1 MLAVINSPEPAEPP
15 GGGPDQ
21 AEPGRRRRQPVQARS
36 RETVERILH
45 AAAVLI
51 EEGGVDAVTTRAIAE
66 RAGITAPSLY
76 RFFADREQVLDA
88 LVEQHLEELS
98 AFLAEAEEGWTPR
111 SLPEFVEHEF
121 GSYAAYYQA
130 NPSAVRLW
138 LDGRVSPTVRAEV
151 LRYNHRIAQRLHGVA
166 VAAGLAAP
174 QADLLVFVMAVELGD
189 RILDLAFR
197 EHRDPD
203 PDVIRQGRIALTAYL
218 AAALRLSG
226 DTARHQ
232 QRTAGTTPSALP
244 DAGAAD
250 VTDSEQEGP
259 RALA

>member
-1 MLAVINSPEPAEPP
+1 MLAVPNSPEPTEPP
-15 GGGPDQ
+15 GAGPDQ

-36 RETVERILH
+36 RETVERILD

-88 LVEQHLEELS
+88 LVEQHLERLS
-98 AFLAEAEEGWTPR
+98 AFLGEAEAGWTPR
-111 SLPEFVEHEF
+111 SLPEFVEGELDF
-121 GSYAAYYQA
+121 YVAYFQA
-130 NPSAVRLW
+130 NRNAARLW

-151 LRYNHRIAQRLHGVA
+151 LRYNRGIAQRLHDVA

-174 QADLLVFVMAVELGD
+174 QTDLLVFVMAVELGD

-218 AAALRLSG
+218 AAALRLG
-226 DTARHQ
+226 PA
-232 QRTAGTTPSALP
+232 PP
-244 DAGAAD
+244 DADA
-250 VTDSEQEGP
+250 
-259 RALA
+259 